1 MMCKDKEKLGV
12 WSDELGVFCTFVAKS
27 VNQNDMSKK
36 FPYGYDINVYLDK
49 AFEKMK
55 ETFFWATKEMLRE
68 DLENAPGLKEFL
80 GYWPHSKS
88 FKRDADFKAHLNLRE
103 TLR

>member
-1 MMCKDKEKLGV
+1 
-12 WSDELGVFCTFVAKS
+12 
-27 VNQNDMSKK
+27 MSKK

-80 GYWPHSKS
+80 GY
-88 FKRDADFKAHLNLRE
+88 
-103 TLR
+103 